1 MNQRHS
7 FGRHKLALAIN
18 TALFPALAATATQA
32 QQLEEVVVTAT
43 KQAAS
48 LQDIAVTVSA
58 VTQERL
64 EQFGVDNFEDY
75 LIQLPGVTAGGS
87 GPGQNTIYIRGVA
100 STTPNLST
108 TGVAGIAPNVA
119 LYLDEQPLA
128 QPGRNLDVYA
138 TDLNRV
144 EVLKGPQGTLF
155 GASSQ
160 AGTVRL
166 ITNKPDFSETYGSIS
181 ADFAGTENGE
191 GSSKFEVM
199 LNVPVND
206 SIALRAVAF
215 RDDQGGY
222 IDNVHGTLTLQES
235 ARFRDAGVVRS
246 NGVPVSPARAGLQS
260 ATYIN
265 NLPAVGYTDWR
276 VPFDPYDPN
285 SLVEFRAADNSDLVE
300 EDFNDTTYTGGR
312 IAAQIELAPEW
323 SLLLGAMTQEL
334 ESEGT
339 FTADPTLGT
348 DSPSIQR
355 YSPDHL
361 EDRFNNFN
369 WTLEGRLGELEVVY
383 TGAYTERESD
393 QIMDYTDYMFVGQ
406 YLPYYICDTSVTY
419 PEYNYYFGDSSPLAT
434 GPRPGNV
441 SNGVCYEPNLYVL
454 SYTETETTTHEL
466 RFSTDQT
473 REWRVTAGAFYSD
486 LELKERV
493 DFSYPSINDA
503 NFYDLILG
511 SDRPANY
518 PFPGAYNSDAGPF
531 PADTVFRN
539 DVRRT
544 DEQFGIFGE
553 LSYDLS
559 DTLSVTIGA
568 RYYDV
573 SVDLEGGA
581 NSSFGNMFWLTDV
594 DGFGTNISDL
604 YDGDG
609 SLAFVTDSNPNIR
622 GPFTSGTTFEE
633 LSDFFAANDAFSYNR
648 GRLINAPNAISDA
661 EIEGFLRAIDAPDA
675 ADTSGTIMK
684 ISLSYRPNDDVL
696 WYGLLSE
703 GFRPGLLNRPGG
715 AAGPG
720 GYSVPFELKTDE
732 VVNYELGVKADMVN
746 GTLRFNGSAFFVEI
760 DRLQTTIFDP
770 RIVNLFFSDNAAN
783 AEVMGAEGDLTWLP
797 QAVPGLTIGASFSL
811 LDSEITKVLTPTD
824 DVVKGDELAF
834 APKLQ
839 YNLSARYDWAFG
851 GGLDAY
857 VLGHM
862 QYSDESYSDIIT
874 INRDVIQSWTMVGLS
889 AGVSAE
895 NWDATVYIEN
905 LTDERAELSRNYV
918 NDRPRAT
925 YARPRTMGLRVG
937 YKF

>member
-1 MNQRHS
+1 M
-7 FGRHKLALAIN
+7 
-18 TALFPALAATATQA
+18 
-32 QQLEEVVVTAT
+32 
-43 KQAAS
+43 
-48 LQDIAVTVSA
+48 
-58 VTQERL
+58 
-64 EQFGVDNFEDY
+64 DNFEDY

-119 LYLDEQPLA
+119 LYLDEQPLS

-246 NGVPVSPARAGLQS
+246 NGVAVSPARAGLQS

-265 NLPAVGYTDWR
+265 NLPAVGYTDER

-312 IAAQIELAPEW
+312 LAAQIELAPEW

-406 YLPYYICDTSVTY
+406 YLPYYICDTSVSY
-419 PEYNYYFGDSSPLAT
+419 PEYNSFYHAPEEN
-434 GPRPGNV
+434 RPMNV
-441 SNGVCYEPNLYVL
+441 ASGVCYEPDLYVL
-454 SYTETETTTHEL
+454 SVTDTEVSTHEL
-466 RFSTDQT
+466 RFSTDQSN
-473 REWRVTAGAFYSD
+473 RWRVTAGAFYSD

-493 DFSYPSINDA
+493 DFSYPSVNKA
-503 NFYDLILG
+503 NFFNYYTG
-511 SDRPANY
+511 ADRPDNF
-518 PFPGAYNSDAGPF
+518 PFPGAYNSDPGPF
-531 PADTVFRN
+531 PSDTVFRN

-553 LSYDLS
+553 LTYDLS
-559 DTLSVTIGA
+559 ETMAVTIGA
-568 RYYDV
+568 RYFDV

-581 NSSFGNMFWLTDV
+581 NASFGNFYRQTDV
-594 DGFGTNISDL
+594 DAFGTNISDL

-609 SLAFVTDSNPNIR
+609 VFTFINDTYAPLQVPQESGVTFD
-622 GPFTSGTTFEE
+622 EVK
-633 LSDFFAANDAFSYNR
+633 DFFTATDGFSVTR
-648 GRLINAPNAISDA
+648 GELICAPNAICDA
-661 EIEGFLRAIDAPDA
+661 EIEGFLRAIDAPDS

-732 VVNYELGVKADMVN
+732 VVNYELGVKADMAN

-783 AEVMGAEGDLTWLP
+783 AEVMGKP
-797 QAVPGLTIGASFSL
+797 
-811 LDSEITKVLTPTD
+811 
-824 DVVKGDELAF
+824 
-834 APKLQ
+834 
-839 YNLSARYDWAFG
+839 AREFVHR
-851 GGLDAY
+851 L
-857 VLGHM
+857 
-862 QYSDESYSDIIT
+862 
-874 INRDVIQSWTMVGLS
+874 
-889 AGVSAE
+889 
-895 NWDATVYIEN
+895 
-905 LTDERAELSRNYV
+905 ERR
-918 NDRPRAT
+918 
-925 YARPRTMGLRVG
+925 
-937 YKF
+937 